1 MKKLVLI
8 ALALVVL
15 VGVGLFLAVRVLLS
29 PDSVRSAIEAQA
41 SAAFGMP
48 VKVGTVSAQL
58 WPRAGLRLT
67 DVRVGEPAQVTLRR
81 ALLSTGLRPL
91 LSRRVEDAEVIV
103 EDSRVDL
110 IALLA
115 TLDALGG
122 AGATPQESGS
132 STPAFTIA
140 SVRTMGLRN
149 VELVVGKRRATVSVE
164 SSLSGD
170 RLDITHLSAR
180 AEGSQLEA
188 TGSVE
193 SLARRVARLD
203 IVADPLDLDGLL
215 ELAAAFSRAPT
226 SGASG
231 PTRGEPMAIDL
242 RAEVHAQNGR
252 FAGMTFTDL
261 VTTIAVTPERV
272 TLSPLALRLFEG
284 GVEGDI
290 AIGLGSPPE
299 LRVTGTLEDIDAQKL
314 AAFAGQPN
322 AITGT
327 LNGRMKVSGRGLDPA
342 AALQA
347 ARGTADVAIVKGRM
361 PGLNLVRP
369 VVLFF
374 GHPKG
379 APPEGSGEAFERIS
393 ATLAID
399 QGLIQTDD
407 LVFQSRDVDMTGTGS
422 LATAGGTLD
431 VRANLM
437 LSEELSA
444 QAGRDLVRYT
454 REGNRVVLPATITG
468 TVAAP
473 RVMIDEGAAAKR
485 ALRNELERRTK
496 SVFDKLLRR
505 KKPQP

>member
-1 MKKLVLI
+1 MKKIALI
-8 ALALVVL
+8 AIVLLALA
-15 VGVGLFLAVRVLLS
+15 GVGLFIAVRLLLR

-41 SAAFGMP
+41 SAALGMP
-48 VKVGTVSAQL
+48 VKASAVSVQL
-58 WPRAGLRLT
+58 WPRAGLRLA
-67 DVRVGEPAQVTLRR
+67 DVRVGEPTQVTLRR
-81 ALLSTGLRPL
+81 ALLSTGLWPL

-110 IALLA
+110 IQLLA
-115 TLDALGG
+115 TLDALGS
-122 AGATPQESGS
+122 ADTSPQAEGS
-132 STPAFTIA
+132 SSPAFTIA
-140 SVRTMGLRN
+140 SVRTIGLRN
-149 VELVVGKRRATVSVE
+149 VEVVVGERRAIVSVE

-170 RLDITHLSAR
+170 RLDIAQLSAR
-180 AEGSQLEA
+180 AEGSELEA

-193 SLARRVARLD
+193 SLSRRVARLD

-215 ELAAAFSRAPT
+215 ELAAAFSGRPA
-226 SGASG
+226 SGPSG

-242 RAEVHAQNGR
+242 GAKVHAKNGR

-261 VTTIAVTPERV
+261 DATIAVTPQHV
-272 TLSPLALRLFEG
+272 TLSPLALRLFDGSVDGE
-284 GVEGDI
+284 I
-290 AIGLGSPPE
+290 TIGLGSPPD
-299 LRVTGTLEDIDAQKL
+299 LRLAGTLNDVDVQTL
-314 AAFAGQPN
+314 AAFAGQPS

-342 AALQA
+342 SALQA
-347 ARGTADVAIVKGRM
+347 ARGTADVAIVKGRL
-361 PGLNLVRP
+361 PGLDLVRP

-399 QGLIQTDD
+399 QGVIRTDN
-407 LVFQSRDVDMTGTGS
+407 LAFESRDVDMTGTGS
-422 LATAGGTLD
+422 LTTAGGTLD
-431 VRANLM
+431 VRANLI

-468 TVAAP
+468 TVASP
-473 RVMIDEGAAAKR
+473 SVMIDEGAAVKR
-485 ALRNELERRTK
+485 AIRNELERRTK
-496 SVFDKLLRR
+496 SVLDKLLRR